1 MNCGPNRSAVAGL
14 NHTDI
19 GDILFQS
26 SYHGV
31 CISLNKSLSN
41 MTISQKDH

>member
-1 MNCGPNRSAVAGL
+1 MSCGPDRSAVAGL
-14 NHTDI
+14 NHTDT

-31 CISLNKSLSN
+31 CIHLNKSLSY
-41 MTISQKDH
+41 MAISQKDH